1 LVFLHQINNNI
12 ILTKK
17 DFKSI
22 KKQRLEFMNTTFKDT
37 NFLETLIL
45 YKKVIIQIKEMFI
58 NEITGKNKMVIAEFF
73 YGIEDYFNSSIL
85 SGKKIN
91 EQTLTVIYNNL
102 SYLID
107 DLIYSKKDVSI
118 LQMTKFIV
126 KCDLIYIKEKLE

>member
-1 LVFLHQINNNI
+1 MVFLHQINNNI
-12 ILTKK
+12 ILTKN

-45 YKKVIIQIKEMFI
+45 YKKVIIQVKEMFI